1 MFSNHLVS
9 LVKLNPDSKQD
20 FSEQVTLTGFAEEES
35 VCCDTA
41 EQRDMDTESFSI
53 SNNTCN
59 NNNHAQRWQS
69 LSKCLKGMKIT
80 QK

>member
-41 EQRDMDTESFSI
+41 EQRG
-53 SNNTCN
+53 
-59 NNNHAQRWQS
+59 R
-69 LSKCLKGMKIT
+69 
-80 QK
+80 